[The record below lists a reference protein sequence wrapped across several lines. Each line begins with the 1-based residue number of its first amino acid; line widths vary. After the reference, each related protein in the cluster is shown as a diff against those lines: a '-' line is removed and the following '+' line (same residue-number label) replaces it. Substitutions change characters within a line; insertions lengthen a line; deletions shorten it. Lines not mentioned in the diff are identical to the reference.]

1 MGGPDLLQPWS
12 LPAEGAGV
20 KGRGSGRW
28 AELPSDPGS
37 SIYLMWGLSFLICK
51 LRMVL
56 VTSQDYWETCDNFA
70 GGWSFQL
77 TTWLLVSCKQY
88 LPPGPVRLTLG

>member
-1 MGGPDLLQPWS
+1 MPFPSSLSCSQLLWTLTQ
-12 LPAEGAGV
+12 AV
-20 KGRGSGRW
+20 
-28 AELPSDPGS
+28 
-37 SIYLMWGLSFLICK
+37 
-51 LRMVL
+51 VL

-88 LPPGPVRLTLG
+88 LPPGPVKLTLG